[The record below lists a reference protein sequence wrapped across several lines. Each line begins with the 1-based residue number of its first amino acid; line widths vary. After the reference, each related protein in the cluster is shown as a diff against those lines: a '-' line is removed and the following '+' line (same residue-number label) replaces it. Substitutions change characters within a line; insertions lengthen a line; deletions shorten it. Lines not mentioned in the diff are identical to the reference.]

1 VELKNTKRW
10 SANDGLSIVKN
21 IKTGTGQ
28 IGKNSNVNIIIMK
41 FKKTKIDLKKFRKL
55 TEKKIRELERE
66 EEELKKGVG
75 RVLENLCKYQ

>member
-1 VELKNTKRW
+1 
-10 SANDGLSIVKN
+10 
-21 IKTGTGQ
+21 
-28 IGKNSNVNIIIMK
+28 MK